1 MQRLRFR
8 FHALIATA
16 LAVLAGGVSVP
27 ATAQDATVSANDT
40 VTLRVMSWD
49 HVEGAV
55 RDWPAVSGEFR
66 VGPDGMLDLP
76 LIAPVTAAG
85 RTTAEIGSDVAS
97 ALSEQLAL
105 SEPPDATVMLDHYR
119 PVLVGGLVENPGQI
133 EFTPGMTV
141 RHAIA
146 LAGGPEQT
154 LQRGTEAYRELVGT
168 RGTFWLLTQDRMRLL
183 ARLGRLRAEREG
195 LDVIPVPDGL
205 SGPMAERL
213 IREQAEVMD
222 RRRARLASER
232 AALGDQITL
241 LENEIETLEQKL
253 ESLERQRELAQEG
266 RDSVASLADQGL
278 VVNNRLFDSERT
290 LVLIENQL
298 LDTSAAIL
306 RARLNVAA
314 AQREADELE
323 AMQGTDVVQE
333 MIDAEARLNEVEQR
347 LETTGQLIDI
357 DGVRVAEMLEGSDA
371 SADAA
376 DARYRIYRAD
386 GAGVDAQ
393 LDSVLQPGDLV
404 EMILPDPGPSQRPI
418 DLE

>member
-1 MQRLRFR
+1 M
-8 FHALIATA
+8 
-16 LAVLAGGVSVP
+16 P

-76 LIAPVTAAG
+76 LIAPVAAAG
-85 RTTAEIGSDVAS
+85 RTTVEIGSDVAS

-105 SEPPDATVMLDHYR
+105 SEPPDATVMLDSYR

-154 LQRGTEAYRELVGT
+154 LRRGTEAYRELVGT

-195 LDVIPVPDGL
+195 LDEIPVPDGL

-357 DGVRVAEMLEGSDA
+357 DGVRVTEMLEDSDA
-371 SADAA
+371 STDAA
-376 DARYRIYRAD
+376 DAHYRIYRAD